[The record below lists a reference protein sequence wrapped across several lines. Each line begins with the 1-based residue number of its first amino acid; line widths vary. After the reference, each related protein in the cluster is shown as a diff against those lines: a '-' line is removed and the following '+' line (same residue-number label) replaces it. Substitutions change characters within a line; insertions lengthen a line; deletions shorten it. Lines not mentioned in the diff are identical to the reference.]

1 MLTKWLSAKLCDDL
15 GRNVQSIGL
24 ILVFVLCQVVGIMCA
39 LPDVAIAE
47 QPASFVQDVMVC
59 PMDGTL
65 MCPPSAISS
74 PERQEKQGSAA
85 DVDHAA
91 ILSATSLGL
100 LKRAMPTLGSSS
112 STVPIVPISIS
123 SSSVLRI

>member
-1 MLTKWLSAKLCDDL
+1 M
-15 GRNVQSIGL
+15 NVQSIGL
-24 ILVFVLCQVVGIMCA
+24 LLLFVLCQVVGTMCA
-39 LPDVAIAE
+39 LPDVTIAE
-47 QPASFVQDVMVC
+47 QPASFTEDVMVC

-74 PERQEKQGSAA
+74 PERQGKQGSAV

-91 ILSATSLGL
+91 LLWTTSLGL
-100 LKRAMPTLGSSS
+100 LKRSMPTLRSSS
-112 STVPIVPISIS
+112 SAVSVVPISIS